1 MKSISSIIAIGKH
14 PKGIAAQAQA
24 LGFAEEDCRFCV
36 QGDLATDGTPGKL
49 WLVVQR
55 GQVLVL
61 EEGSQTSKPLRGP
74 YGLNQIEKVRCFQMV
89 GSASLQVLIDGY
101 YVNLMRYSN
110 ARREAFN
117 RARTQLERLATGQ
130 SFQPESLSRASEL
143 VCERCGLPL
152 PGRNADCPRCS
163 HQRGIFVRSIGL
175 LLRYWPYVLLLVAM
189 MLAGV
194 GLDLLPAQLQR
205 ILVDGVLKPE
215 EGTDGKDLLPAF
227 LIGLMERWSLLPE
240 DRLGWLPLILIGLVS
255 LSATRNFINI
265 FIGRT
270 SAIVGTRVTRDLR
283 ERLERKLVGLSVD
296 YYNRHSVG
304 SLMSRVL
311 YDVEYFHGFV
321 HQLAQGFLLNV
332 MLVAGIGTVLFMM
345 NWRLALLVMIPIPF
359 VVAGTIFYWRVVYP
373 RYYGLWDS
381 QSKLAQMLS
390 SLLAGIRLV
399 KVFGQQDREHQR
411 FSKGTEYLQ
420 MSRRRLETGSATFYP
435 VMQFIFGLGG
445 LIIWYAGGHLVLDE
459 RISLGTLMAFFSYLG
474 MFYAP
479 IQQLSMFSQWS
490 SGFVSA
496 GQRTFEILDAL
507 PAVLP
512 PEDPAK
518 LEEMKGRIEFK
529 NVTFGYDP
537 YTPILK
543 DVSFV
548 IEAGQMV
555 GIVGKSGSGK
565 TTIVNLLCRFYDPQ
579 EGEVFIDGI
588 DVKEL
593 DPDDLNRQVGLVL
606 QEPFLFRGTI
616 RENLA
621 YGRPVA
627 SPMEVMD
634 AARAANAHG
643 FITRRANAYDTRLGE
658 HGAGLSGGE
667 RQRVSIGR
675 ALLCDPRVLI
685 LDEATSSVD
694 TESEQEIQKAL
705 LDLSKG
711 RTTIAIAHRLST
723 LRNAD
728 RIFVVDDG
736 RIVESG
742 THEEL
747 MELQDGIYREL
758 VLIQTRLTK
767 LET

>member
-1 MKSISSIIAIGKH
+1 
-14 PKGIAAQAQA
+14 
-24 LGFAEEDCRFCV
+24 LG
-36 QGDLATDGTPGKL
+36 
-49 WLVVQR
+49 
-55 GQVLVL
+55 
-61 EEGSQTSKPLRGP
+61 
-74 YGLNQIEKVRCFQMV
+74 
-89 GSASLQVLIDGY
+89 
-101 YVNLMRYSN
+101 
-110 ARREAFN
+110 
-117 RARTQLERLATGQ
+117 
-130 SFQPESLSRASEL
+130 
-143 VCERCGLPL
+143 
-152 PGRNADCPRCS
+152 
-163 HQRGIFVRSIGL
+163 
-175 LLRYWPYVLLLVAM
+175 YWPYVLLLVFM

-194 GLDLLPAQLQR
+194 ALDLLPAQLQR
-205 ILVDGVLKPE
+205 ILVDGILKPE
-215 EGTDGKDLLPAF
+215 VGKTEKDYIPVFLLDI
-227 LIGLMERWSLLPE
+227 LERLSMLPE
-240 DRLGWLPLILIGLVS
+240 DHLGWLPLILVGLVS
-255 LSATRNFINI
+255 LSAIRNFINI

-332 MLVAGIGTVLFMM
+332 MLVLGIGTVLFTM

-359 VVAGTIFYWRVVYP
+359 VVTGTLFYWKVVYP

-390 SLLAGIRLV
+390 SLLSGIRLV
-399 KVFGQQDREHQR
+399 KVFGQQQREHQR
-411 FSKGTEYLQ
+411 FSRGTQYLQ

-459 RISLGTLMAFFSYLG
+459 TISLGTLMAFFSYLG

-507 PAVLP
+507 PGVSP
-512 PEDPAK
+512 PENPEK
-518 LEEMKGRIEFK
+518 LPEMQGRIEFN

-537 YTPILK
+537 YSPILK
-543 DVSFV
+543 DVSFQ
-548 IEAGQMV
+548 IEAGQSI

-565 TTIVNLLCRFYDPQ
+565 TTIVNLICRFYDPQ
-579 EGEVFIDGI
+579 EGQVLIDGV
-588 DVKEL
+588 DVKVL
-593 DPDDLNRQVGLVL
+593 DPEDLNRQVGLVL

-616 RENLA
+616 RENVA
-621 YGRPVA
+621 YGRPNA
-627 SPMEVMD
+627 SAMEVMD

-643 FITRRANAYDTRLGE
+643 FISRRANAYDTRLGE

-667 RQRVSIGR
+667 RQRVSIAR
-675 ALLCDPRVLI
+675 ALLCNPRVLI

-705 LDLSKG
+705 LELSKG

-723 LRNAD
+723 LKNAD

-736 RIVESG
+736 KIVESG

-747 MELQDGIYREL
+747 MEIQDGIYREL